1 MRKPH
6 LVRKKY
12 TMPKGHCIESIT
24 MREIDGEDELEVGRF
39 LAARGN
45 ATELASQV
53 VLVENIRIAI
63 DEVNGQPI
71 EQPYM
76 EMDKWP
82 VKTRRLLME
91 AWVQLNG
98 VDNDEVKNFL
108 EAANQT

>member
-1 MRKPH
+1 
-6 LVRKKY
+6 
-12 TMPKGHCIESIT
+12 

-53 VLVENIRIAI
+53 VLLENIRIAI
-63 DEVNGQPI
+63 DAVNGQPV

-76 EMDKWP
+76 DMDKWP
-82 VKTRRLLME
+82 VKTRRFLME

-98 VDNDEVKNFL
+98 VEDAEVKNFL
-108 EAANQT
+108 GAATQA